1 MPQCCHIYSRINP
14 KRLYSI
20 QAKLE
25 SNCAAEP
32 ELKDMAQRVGI
43 KLGTPKVAYRLL
55 YMCIQILRNAYV
67 VTSSNVIIYVWLNL
81 KILIFYYMMNVVVLI
96 DLSFFHFLGI
106 NEIPKDCVS
115 CTEILFHVCHTV
127 NCVLCL

>member
-43 KLGTPKVAYRLL
+43 KLGTPEVAYHLL
-55 YMCIQILRNAYV
+55 YV
-67 VTSSNVIIYVWLNL
+67 HSNFRKCLCCDKQKCHVCSNL
-81 KILIFYYMMNVVVLI
+81 KILIYHCMLNEDVLI
-96 DLSFFHFLGI
+96 DFSVPLPRHL
-106 NEIPKDCVS
+106 
-115 CTEILFHVCHTV
+115 
-127 NCVLCL
+127 